1 MRSGS
6 SLMLFLCRMRRA
18 TKPVR
23 PTLLHISCSNTTT
36 LVRISFQR
44 VPLFPYRA
52 TFLSHL
58 YFPTA
63 AASREFSSRPRRPS
77 EYCFKA
83 KQLLPSCS
91 TTQTQLGLHLA
102 FGSLVSGV
110 PSTSSAPKSASTS
123 LRQLIGKRKPPGP
136 PPGPPPPLLSD
147 DEDDEPHYKPKRR
160 EKRRIRF
167 NDDSTRDPEEPEKDS
182 RTMYKQQAK
191 MLVAAAL
198 QSDQMPAPPAY
209 EECKHCASRSP

>member
-1 MRSGS
+1 M
-6 SLMLFLCRMRRA
+6 
-18 TKPVR
+18 
-23 PTLLHISCSNTTT
+23 
-36 LVRISFQR
+36 
-44 VPLFPYRA
+44 
-52 TFLSHL
+52 
-58 YFPTA
+58 
-63 AASREFSSRPRRPS
+63 
-77 EYCFKA
+77 
-83 KQLLPSCS
+83 
-91 TTQTQLGLHLA
+91 
-102 FGSLVSGV
+102 SGV
-110 PSTSSAPKSASTS
+110 PSTSSAPKSTSTS

-209 EECKHCASRSP
+209 EECKHCASRSPWFSSSHENNTLPNFGMSQSCRVAGVFIAKI